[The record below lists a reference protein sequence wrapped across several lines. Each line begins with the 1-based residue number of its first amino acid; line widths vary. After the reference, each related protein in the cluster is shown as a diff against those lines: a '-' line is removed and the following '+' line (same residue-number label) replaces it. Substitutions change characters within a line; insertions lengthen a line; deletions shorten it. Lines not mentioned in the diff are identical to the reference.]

1 MEVDSLAGRGD
12 MLDTVLEHVARV
24 TMDEEGEEVG
34 WSRGRWRDESV
45 PSVRCVPVAGCSCVL
60 HNTAAARS
68 YLHAE
73 DRSLEVLNLDIDAVM
88 NTQY

>member
-1 MEVDSLAGRGD
+1 METDSLAGRGD

-24 TMDEEGEEVG
+24 TMDEEGEEE
-34 WSRGRWRDESV
+34 RRRDESV
-45 PSVRCVPVAGCSCVL
+45 QSVRCVPVAGCSCFL
-60 HNTAAARS
+60 HNTAAS
-68 YLHAE
+68 SNLHAE

>member
-1 MEVDSLAGRGD
+1 

-24 TMDEEGEEVG
+24 TMDEEGEEEEVG
-34 WSRGRWRDESV
+34 RSSERWRDESV
-45 PSVRCVPVAGCSCVL
+45 PSVRCVPVAGCSCFL

-68 YLHAE
+68 NLHAE
-73 DRSLEVLNLDIDAVM
+73 DSSLEVLNLDIDAVM

>member
-1 MEVDSLAGRGD
+1 

-24 TMDEEGEEVG
+24 TMDEEGEEEEVG
-34 WSRGRWRDESV
+34 RSSERWRDESV

-60 HNTAAARS
+60 HNTAARS
-68 YLHAE
+68 NLHAE
-73 DRSLEVLNLDIDAVM
+73 DSSLEVLNLDIDAVM

>member
-1 MEVDSLAGRGD
+1 

-24 TMDEEGEEVG
+24 TMDEEGEEEEVG
-34 WSRGRWRDESV
+34 RSSERWRDESV
-45 PSVRCVPVAGCSCVL
+45 PSVRCVPVAGCSCFL
-60 HNTAAARS
+60 HNTAAGRS
-68 YLHAE
+68 NLHAE

>member
-1 MEVDSLAGRGD
+1 MILIAGW
-12 MLDTVLEHVARV
+12 LLV
-24 TMDEEGEEVG
+24 TAVRLQLQSGSSE
-34 WSRGRWRDESV
+34 RWRDESV

-68 YLHAE
+68 NLHAE